1 MSYATLEKKLRTIPE
16 DYLDEVSKFV
26 EFLLFKINMP
36 NEDDKAT
43 DLSKYFGA
51 VKMHDDGLKIQR
63 EIRNEWD

>member
-1 MSYATLEKKLRTIPE
+1 
-16 DYLDEVSKFV
+16 
-26 EFLLFKINMP
+26 MP

-63 EIRNEWD
+63 EIRNEWDYISEQEKGIAELEAMLAKKDR